1 MNRQILKLMLAGL
14 FMLALGLGAA
24 GAVEPDELLDDP
36 VLEER
41 ARDISQQLRCVVC
54 QNQSI
59 DESTAP
65 LARDLRLIIRER
77 LVAGDSNKE
86 VVTFVVDRYGDFV
99 LLKPPFQG
107 DTYVLWFGPF
117 IIFLIGGGLIFYYFR
132 KVLKAVP
139 DQDSSGPAKKGK
151 RGS

>member
-1 MNRQILKLMLAGL
+1 MNRNILKLMLAGL

-24 GAVEPDELLDDP
+24 WAVEPDEQLDDP

-99 LLKPPFQG
+99 LLRPPFQG
-107 DTYVLWFGPF
+107 DTYVLWFGPL

-139 DQDSSGPAKKGK
+139 DQDPSGPAKKGK

>member
-1 MNRQILKLMLAGL
+1 MNRKILKLMLAGL

-24 GAVEPDELLDDP
+24 GAVEPDEQLDDP

>member
-1 MNRQILKLMLAGL
+1 MSRKILKLLLGGL
-14 FMLALGLGAA
+14 FMLVLGLGAA
-24 GAVEPDELLDDP
+24 WAVEPDERLDDP

-41 ARDISQQLRCVVC
+41 ARDISRQLRCVVC
-54 QNQSI
+54 QNQNI

-65 LARDLRLIIRER
+65 LAGDLRLIIRER
-77 LVAGDSNKE
+77 LVVGDSNEE

-99 LLKPPFQG
+99 LLRPPFQD
-107 DTYVLWFGPF
+107 DTYVLWFGPL
-117 IIFLIGGGLIFYYFR
+117 IIILLGGALVFYYFR

-139 DQDSSGPAKKGK
+139 DKDPSGPAKKGK

>member
-1 MNRQILKLMLAGL
+1 MNRNILKLMLGGL

-24 GAVEPDELLDDP
+24 WAVEPDELLDDP

-99 LLKPPFQG
+99 LLRPPFQG

-139 DQDSSGPAKKGK
+139 DQDPSGPAKKGK
-151 RGS
+151 RGL

>member
-1 MNRQILKLMLAGL
+1 MNRKVLKLMLGGL
-14 FMLALGLGAA
+14 FMLVLGLGAA
-24 GAVEPDELLDDP
+24 WAVEPDEQLDDP

-41 ARDISQQLRCVVC
+41 ARDISRHLRCVVC

-59 DESTAP
+59 DESSAP

-77 LVAGDSNKE
+77 LVAGDSNKK

-99 LLKPPFQG
+99 LLRPPFQG

>member
-1 MNRQILKLMLAGL
+1 MNRKILKLMLAGL
-14 FMLALGLGAA
+14 FMLVLGLGAA
-24 GAVEPDELLDDP
+24 GAVEPDEQLDDP

-77 LVAGDSNKE
+77 LVAGDSNQE

-99 LLKPPFQG
+99 LLRPPFQG
-107 DTYVLWFGPF
+107 DTYVLWFGPL
-117 IIFLIGGGLIFYYFR
+117 IILLIGGGLIFYYFR

>member
-1 MNRQILKLMLAGL
+1 MNRKILKLMLAGL

-41 ARDISQQLRCVVC
+41 ARDISRQLRCVVC

>member
-1 MNRQILKLMLAGL
+1 MNRNILKLMLGGL

-24 GAVEPDELLDDP
+24 WAVEPDELLDDP

-99 LLKPPFQG
+99 LLRPPFQG

-151 RGS
+151 RGL

>member
-1 MNRQILKLMLAGL
+1 MNRKILKLMLGGL

-24 GAVEPDELLDDP
+24 GAVEPDEQLDDP
-36 VLEER
+36 ALEER
-41 ARDISQQLRCVVC
+41 ARDISRQLRCVVC

-77 LVAGDSNKE
+77 LVAGDSNKK

-99 LLKPPFQG
+99 LLRPPFQG

-139 DQDSSGPAKKGK
+139 DQDPSSPAKKGK

>member
-1 MNRQILKLMLAGL
+1 MNRKILKLMLAGL

-139 DQDSSGPAKKGK
+139 DQDPSGPAKKGK

>member
-1 MNRQILKLMLAGL
+1 MNRKILKLMLAGF

-24 GAVEPDELLDDP
+24 GAVEPDEQLDDP

-41 ARDISQQLRCVVC
+41 ARDISRQLRCVVC

-77 LVAGDSNKE
+77 LVAGDSNKK

-99 LLKPPFQG
+99 LLRPPFQG

-139 DQDSSGPAKKGK
+139 DQDPSGPAKKGK

>member
-1 MNRQILKLMLAGL
+1 MNRKILKLMLAGL

-41 ARDISQQLRCVVC
+41 ARDISRQLRCVVC

-77 LVAGDSNKE
+77 LVAGDSNQE